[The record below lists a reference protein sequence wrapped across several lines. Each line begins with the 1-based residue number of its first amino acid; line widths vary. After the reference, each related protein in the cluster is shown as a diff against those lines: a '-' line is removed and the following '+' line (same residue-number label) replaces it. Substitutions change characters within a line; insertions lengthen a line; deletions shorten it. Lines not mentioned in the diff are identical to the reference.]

1 MYKMKKLLSGLL
13 SVLLLATVMI
23 SPIYAIEAE
32 TVNFDLQSTVY
43 DDGEAIDTVIL
54 DVSNLDVDETRI
66 NKDMFLQVYTHL
78 SKKENFLE
86 MIQNMVYNIVVYMKV
101 TVRLKVWN

>member
-54 DVSNLDVDETRI
+54 DVSNLDVDETRY
-66 NKDMFLQVYTHL
+66 V
-78 SKKENFLE
+78 
-86 MIQNMVYNIVVYMKV
+86 
-101 TVRLKVWN
+101 